1 MTAAQTPVLDTLADL
16 TAISLERCALPPREL
31 MLARIAALIA
41 VDAPPASYMA
51 NAGAAVD
58 SGITGE
64 DVQAIMIGVA
74 PVVGTTKV
82 VASAGNI
89 FRALGFAIMVAEAEM
104 AEAVDPG
111 ADTPG
116 AVPHDLAATPIENHT
131 VGLWQTADCIERLLR
146 QPGRRCGPVRKIV
159 CER

>member
-51 NAGAAVD
+51 NAGAAAD

-89 FRALGFAIMVAEAEM
+89 FRALGFAIVVAEAEL
-104 AEAVDPG
+104 AEMDEA
-111 ADTPG
+111 AD
-116 AVPHDLAATPIENHT
+116 AAP
-131 VGLWQTADCIERLLR
+131 
-146 QPGRRCGPVRKIV
+146 
-159 CER
+159 